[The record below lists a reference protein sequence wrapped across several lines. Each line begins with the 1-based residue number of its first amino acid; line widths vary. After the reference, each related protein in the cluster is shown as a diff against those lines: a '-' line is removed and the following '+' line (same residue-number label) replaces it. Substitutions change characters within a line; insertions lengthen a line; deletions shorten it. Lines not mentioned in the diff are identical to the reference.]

1 MKDVTQITQDIY
13 RLIIPYKDI
22 YTTVCIVK
30 TSEGAVLFDT
40 GSYDSDADG
49 YILPFLEELDIK
61 AQELRYVVISHNHL
75 DHAGGLERLMQHFPE
90 TCIVSRHPAIAE
102 KYGNYTVLAPGDGD
116 PLLSVL
122 RIITVPGHTTDA
134 VALLDTRSG
143 ALLTG
148 DSLQLYGIYG
158 SGKWGANIS
167 LPTEHLAAVE
177 KLRSMDIATIVASH
191 NYHPWGNFAQGKD
204 QVSRYLDACPE
215 ALFKI
220 QDFLSSHP
228 EQDPEEATESYNASS
243 GLPVVGSHIFKAIR
257 VAMDTGNM

>member
-1 MKDVTQITQDIY
+1 MKDVTQITQDIF
-13 RLIIPYKDI
+13 RLTIPYKDI
-22 YTTVCIVK
+22 YTTVCVVK
-30 TSEGAVLFDT
+30 APEGAVLFDT

-49 YILPFLEELDIK
+49 YILPFLDELGIT
-61 AQELRYVVISHNHL
+61 AQALRYIVISHNHT
-75 DHAGGLERLMQHFPE
+75 DHAGGLARLMQHFPE

-102 KYGNYTVLAPGDGD
+102 KFGNYAILVPDDGD

-143 ALLTG
+143 TLLTG

-158 SGKWGANIS
+158 SGKWGANIG

-177 KLRSMDIATIVASH
+177 KLRGMDIDTIVASH
-191 NYHPWGNFAQGKD
+191 DYHPWGYFAQGKD
-204 QVSRYLDACPE
+204 EIRQYLDACPE

-220 QDFLSSHP
+220 RDFLSSHP
-228 EQDPEEATESYNASS
+228 EQDPEEAAESYNASS

-257 VAMDTGNM
+257 TAIDTGNM